1 MNDLEKKDRPFARR
15 AIDLPRERFSKTP
28 GSSLWETLLPGERIG
43 CGLLQDDYE
52 GEGGLYR
59 RITVTLTGRKGAL
72 PVQAYVY
79 LGQVRGD
86 PLWNKW
92 QSTPEDPVWYVG
104 YGSNI

>member
-1 MNDLEKKDRPFARR
+1 M
-15 AIDLPRERFSKTP
+15 
-28 GSSLWETLLPGERIG
+28 WETLLPGERIG

-52 GEGGLYR
+52 DEGVLYR

-92 QSTPEDPVWYVG
+92 QSPPEDPVWYVG